1 MSHCSASEM
10 GGLGFTR
17 GLANEVGNDGI
28 TVNAVLPAITNTA
41 ATAGTPED
49 AKRAVSQQP
58 AIKRFAEPNDIA
70 GPVAFLCGDDGA
82 FITGQSIVVDGGMYK
97 IS

>member
-1 MSHCSASEM
+1 MASKM
-10 GGLGFTR
+10 GILGFTR
-17 GLANEVGNDGI
+17 GLANEVADDGI

-41 ATAGTPED
+41 ATAAMPEE
-49 AKRAVSQQP
+49 AKRSVWQQQ
-58 AIKRFAEPNDIA
+58 AIQRFAEPTDIA
-70 GPVAFLCGDDGA
+70 GPVAFLCGNDAA